1 MLVVIKYVFLTH
13 SQRRIAAS
21 GVGVDTTENKLDSS
35 PINST
40 PWQQCLTARNEQPGS
55 YIKQILDTLFN
66 IPHLKQRIIH
76 VTN

>member
-1 MLVVIKYVFLTH
+1 MVIQYFFFTH

-21 GVGVDTTENKLDSS
+21 GVGVGTTGNKQDTS

-40 PWQQCLTARNEQPGS
+40 PWQQCLTVGNEQPGF
-55 YIKQILDTLFN
+55 YIKQVLDTLFN
-66 IPHLKQRIIH
+66 IPHLKHHIIH